1 MTVRTSTG
9 SSVALVLTG
18 LILVA
23 ANLRTALTSVGPV
36 VPALSQDLGLSS
48 FATSALISLPLF
60 AFAVISPLAP
70 RISVRLGLERT
81 LTLGLVVLAAG
92 LIIRSTPP
100 QALLW
105 VGTALIG
112 IAIAVLNVLL
122 PALVKKD
129 FPERIGQI
137 TGIYSAVQASF
148 AALAAGIAVPVAGL
162 TDLGWRLS
170 LGLWAGLA
178 LIALGVMLPLLRNR
192 RRIDLTAETVT
203 LPGGPVRGQS
213 PWKSMIGWQ
222 VSAFMGL
229 QSTVYF
235 VVITWLPSIEAA
247 AGISETAAGAHQS
260 MFNAS
265 AIIGS
270 LVCSALIAKL
280 GDQRIL
286 GTALP
291 ILLLFSTAG
300 VMIAPHW
307 AALWASLIG
316 VGCGGAI
323 VLALSFIGLRSRNHS
338 QAAALSGM
346 TQSVGYLLAALGP
359 IAIGS
364 VFDITGSWNSALAI
378 LIVAEIILIGVG
390 YLAGRDRTLG

>member
-9 SSVALVLTG
+9 QSIALVLTG
-18 LILVA
+18 LFLVA

-36 VPALSQDLGLSS
+36 VPAISQDLGLSS
-48 FATSALISLPLF
+48 FAASALISLPLF
-60 AFAVISPLAP
+60 AFAVVSPVAP
-70 RISVRLGLERT
+70 RISIRLGLERS
-81 LTLGLVVLAAG
+81 LALGLVVLAIG
-92 LIIRSTPP
+92 LLIRSTPP

-112 IAIAVLNVLL
+112 ISIAVLNVLL
-122 PALVKKD
+122 PSLVKRD
-129 FPERIGQI
+129 FPARIGPI
-137 TGIYSAVQASF
+137 TGMYSAVQASF

-178 LIALGVMLPLLRNR
+178 LIAFGVMLPLLRNR
-192 RRIDLTAETVT
+192 RRVDLTAQNIS
-203 LPGGPVRGQS
+203 LPDGPIRGQS
-213 PWKSMIGWQ
+213 PWKSAIGWQ

-235 VVITWLPSIEAA
+235 AVITWLPSIEAA
-247 AGISETAAGAHQS
+247 AGISETAAGGHQAL
-260 MFNAS
+260 FNAS

-300 VMIAPHW
+300 VMIAPQW

-316 VGCGGAI
+316 IGCSGAI
-323 VLALSFIGLRSRNHS
+323 VLALSLIGLRSRNHS

-346 TQSVGYLLAALGP
+346 AQCIGYMLAALGP
-359 IAIGS
+359 IAIGT
-364 VFDITGSWNSALAI
+364 VFDITGNWNSALAI
-378 LIVAEIILIGVG
+378 LIVAEVILVGIG
-390 YLAGRDRTLG
+390 YLAGRDRTLR